1 MKILS
6 IDIETF
12 SDIDLGKC
20 GVYRYTDSP
29 NFDILLFAYSIDEGP
44 VQLIDLASGEEISEE
59 IVEAIL
65 SEEII
70 KTAFNANFERVAL
83 MRYLSRK
90 LDKEVYLNPSSWRC
104 SEVQA
109 AMLGLPLHL
118 EGVAKVLR
126 LGVQKMSEGKPLIRY
141 FCIPCKPTAAN
152 GGRTRNLPSD
162 APDKWELFKQYNIRD
177 VEVELE
183 IRKKIKDYPIP
194 ESEQALYELDQRI
207 MDTAVAA
214 EVAILRDLPVACVI
228 SDISV
233 IGIQVGEQLGVRNI
247 GIANFTW
254 CEQYEFLGLS
264 DTIIARFR
272 EVYAK
277 LDILIEYDL
286 MLPAPKLPVP
296 RKQIGFICRRF
307 DNDRIAAIRAQYGLS
322 IFITCGKSADL
333 NNIQIDNWNG
343 TIFATSGIDITATAD
358 ATVVQLPVE
367 TFDTHNYLAASD
379 IVIAKAGW
387 GTISEALLSKRN
399 LVLIEREGVLED
411 TENIEE
417 LKRIG
422 VAASIKESDLERIDM
437 QTISGLIAE
446 NIVRENLDAY
456 QNAVGDILRE
466 L

>member
-1 MKILS
+1 M
-6 IDIETF
+6 
-12 SDIDLGKC
+12 G
-20 GVYRYTDSP
+20 YT
-29 NFDILLFAYSIDEGP
+29 
-44 VQLIDLASGEEISEE
+44 
-59 IVEAIL
+59 
-65 SEEII
+65 
-70 KTAFNANFERVAL
+70 
-83 MRYLSRK
+83 
-90 LDKEVYLNPSSWRC
+90 
-104 SEVQA
+104 
-109 AMLGLPLHL
+109 
-118 EGVAKVLR
+118 
-126 LGVQKMSEGKPLIRY
+126 
-141 FCIPCKPTAAN
+141 
-152 GGRTRNLPSD
+152 
-162 APDKWELFKQYNIRD
+162 
-177 VEVELE
+177 
-183 IRKKIKDYPIP
+183 
-194 ESEQALYELDQRI
+194 
-207 MDTAVAA
+207 VAA
-214 EVAILRDLPVACVI
+214 EVAILRNLPVACVV
-228 SDISV
+228 SDISA

-333 NNIQIDNWNG
+333 NNIQIDNYDG
-343 TIFATSGIDITATAD
+343 TIFATSGINITATGN
-358 ATVVQLPVE
+358 ATIVQLPVE

-417 LKRIG
+417 LKRRG
-422 VAASIKESDLERIDM
+422 VAVSIKESDLARIDM
-437 QTISGLIAE
+437 HEISQLVAQ
-446 NIVRENLDAY
+446 NIVRENLNKY
-456 QNAVGDILRE
+456 ENAVEEVVGFLKSNRHTQGVPRQE
-466 L
+466 TSTS